1 MVLKMQKNKPFEIV
15 TTITAKSF
23 LEILAKE
30 KINSNELQDLLVA
43 ALAEGKMKIATAES
57 CTGGLISAK
66 ITQVPGSSAVFD
78 CGICSYGNNIKENV
92 LGVSNAVLSSVG
104 AVSAETAAAMAS
116 GVRLLAKSD
125 IGISTTGIAGPSGGS
140 DEKPVGL
147 VYIACS
153 TQKSTAVYKCLLKGN
168 NNNREQIRELAVQIA
183 LYAALRFRG

>member
-1 MVLKMQKNKPFEIV
+1 MQKNKPFEIV